1 VANWSYPPPNPRS
14 QPRADDRRTL
24 NGDPLYAPHWLCLG
38 GMPAVGNPNL
48 LATAAVLVGV
58 LLLAAAILQAAAW
71 AANTLVWGTHPRF
84 PVARPWFSTRW
95 RRPRLM
101 IRRRPAWLT
110 GFLHMGRF
118 SMLTIRGQSFAPP
131 ARSHPRWADACRSGK
146 HTSVRGQSRT
156 FR

>member
-1 VANWSYPPPNPRS
+1 VANWSYPPTQSSQPTTGRRS
-14 QPRADDRRTL
+14 QNPQWH
-24 NGDPLYAPHWLCLG
+24 PLYAPHWLCLG
-38 GMPAVGNPNL
+38 DMPAVGNPNL

-84 PVARPWFSTRW
+84 PVARPWFSLRW